1 MKPTPLS
8 RARSL
13 ASLGLLCGMAT
24 AEDLQLPD
32 PLADVSGKPVTSA
45 EAWERE
51 VRPLTLEKFREHVY
65 GRNPVGRPADLKW
78 TRKVLEVT
86 GVKEQVIEGH
96 VTFSGP
102 GGAGKIRVELV
113 LPAAAK
119 GPVPLFLLINNR
131 SPELSDLTKPNGFW
145 PALEIARRGFATA
158 TFQVADVDPDQNEGF
173 KDGVHAIFDKA
184 PRGPD
189 AWGTIAAW
197 AWGASRVIDA
207 LEKEPAIDPRR
218 IAVVG
223 HSRGGKT
230 ALWCGAQDPR
240 VALVVSNNSGCTGA
254 ALARR
259 KQGEQ
264 LADINRNFPHW
275 FCENYR
281 RYNGKEETL
290 PVDQHQLVGLIAPRL
305 AYVASAAD
313 DAWADPEGEFL
324 SCVHAGPVY
333 RLNGLTGLEAGPMPK
348 PGGKLHAGSIGYHL
362 RPGKHDLTLPDWH
375 HFMDFADRH
384 WKKP

>member
-1 MKPTPLS
+1 MNPKPSS
-8 RARSL
+8 RGRSL
-13 ASLGLLCGMAT
+13 VSLALLAGIAGG
-24 AEDLQLPD
+24 EDLKLPD
-32 PLADVSGKPVTSA
+32 PLAGASGKATDTS
-45 EAWERE
+45 EAWEQE
-51 VRPLTLEKFREHVY
+51 VRPLTLEKFREHVF

-78 TRKVLEVT
+78 TRHPLEIA
-86 GVKEQVIEGH
+86 GVNERVVEGH

-102 GGAGKIRVELV
+102 GGEGKIRVLLV
-113 LPAAAK
+113 IPAAAK
-119 GPVPLFLLINNR
+119 EAVPLFLLINNR
-131 SPELSDLTKPNGFW
+131 GAEMSDLTQPNGFW

-158 TFQVADVDPDQNEGF
+158 IFQVADVDPDRNDGF
-173 KDGVHAIFDKA
+173 KDGVHALFDTP

-197 AWGASRVIDA
+197 AWGASRVIDG
-207 LEKEPAIDPRR
+207 LENEPGIDARR

-259 KQGEQ
+259 KQGERV
-264 LADINRNFPHW
+264 ADINRGFPHW
-275 FCENYR
+275 FCENYK
-281 RYNGKEETL
+281 RYNDKEEAL
-290 PVDQHQLVGLIAPRL
+290 PVDQHQLVGLVAPRL

-313 DAWADPEGEFL
+313 DAWADPAGEFL

-333 RLNGLTGLEAGPMPK
+333 RLHGLKGLEADTQPE
-348 PGGKLHAGSIGYHL
+348 PGGKLHAGRIGYHL
-362 RPGKHDLTLPDWH
+362 RPGKHDLTLADWQ
-375 HFMDFADRH
+375 HFMDFARLH
-384 WKKP
+384 WK

>member
-1 MKPTPLS
+1 MKPAPLS
-8 RARSL
+8 RSL
-13 ASLGLLCGMAT
+13 VSLGLLCGAAG

-32 PLADVSGKPVTSA
+32 PLADASGKPVASA
-45 EAWERE
+45 EAWDRE

-65 GRNPVGRPADLKW
+65 GRDPVGRPADLKW
-78 TRKVLEVT
+78 DRKALEVA
-86 GVKEQVIEGH
+86 GVNEQVIEGH

-102 GGAGKIRVELV
+102 GGEGKIRVMLV

-131 SPELSDLTKPNGFW
+131 SPELADLAKPNGFW

-173 KDGVHAIFDKA
+173 KDGVHTLFDKP

-197 AWGASRVIDA
+197 AWGTSRVIDA
-207 LEKEPAIDPRR
+207 LEKEPALDARK

-240 VALVVSNNSGCTGA
+240 VALVISNNSGCTGA

-259 KQGEQ
+259 KHGEKV
-264 LADINRNFPHW
+264 ADINRNFPHW
-275 FCENYR
+275 FCENYK

-290 PVDQHQLVGLIAPRL
+290 PVDQHQLIGLIAPRL
-305 AYVASAAD
+305 AYVASAAAD
-313 DAWADPEGEFL
+313 DWADPTGEFL

-333 RLNGLTGLEAGPMPK
+333 RLHGLTGLGTDTMPEA
-348 PGGKLHAGSIGYHL
+348 GGKLHTGSIGYHL
-362 RPGKHDLTLPDWH
+362 RPGKHDLTLADWQ

-384 WKKP
+384 WKTP

>member
-1 MKPTPLS
+1 MKPAPVS
-8 RARSL
+8 RSL
-13 ASLGLLCGMAT
+13 ASLCLLCGMA
-24 AEDLQLPD
+24 AADDLQLPD
-32 PLADVSGKPVTSA
+32 PLADASGKPVASA

-51 VRPLTLEKFREHVY
+51 VRPLTLEKFRGHVY
-65 GRNPVGRPADLKW
+65 GRDPVGKPADLKW
-78 TRKVLEVT
+78 TRKVLEVA
-86 GVKEQVIEGH
+86 GVKAQVIEGH

-102 GGAGKIRVELV
+102 GGEGKIRVLLV
-113 LPAAAK
+113 VPAAATAGK
-119 GPVPLFLLINNR
+119 PVPLFLLINNR
-131 SPELSDLTKPNGFW
+131 SPELADLAKPNGFW

-158 TFQVADVDPDQNEGF
+158 TFQVADVDPDKNEGF
-173 KDGVHAIFDKA
+173 KDGVHALFDKP

-240 VALVVSNNSGCTGA
+240 VALVISNNSGCTGA

-275 FCENYR
+275 FCENYK
-281 RYNGKEETL
+281 RYNDKEEKL
-290 PVDQHQLVGLIAPRL
+290 PVDQHQLLGLIAPRL
-305 AYVASAAD
+305 AYVASAAED
-313 DAWADPEGEFL
+313 DWADPTGEFL

-333 RLNGLTGLEAGPMPK
+333 RLHGLTGLEADAMPK
-348 PGGKLHAGSIGYHL
+348 PGGKLHAGSIGYHI
-362 RPGKHDLTLPDWH
+362 RPGKHDLTLADWQ
-375 HFMDFADRH
+375 HFMDFANLH
-384 WKKP
+384 WTNP

>member
-1 MKPTPLS
+1 MKPAPLS
-8 RARSL
+8 RSL
-13 ASLGLLCGMAT
+13 VTLGLFCGAAS

-32 PLADVSGKPVTSA
+32 PLADASGKSVASA
-45 EAWERE
+45 EAWDRDI
-51 VRPLTLEKFREHVY
+51 RPLTLEKFREHVY
-65 GRNPVGRPADLKW
+65 GRDPVGRPADLKW
-78 TRKVLEVT
+78 DRKVLEVA
-86 GVKEQVIEGH
+86 GVNEQVVEGH

-102 GGAGKIRVELV
+102 GGAGKIRVLLV

-119 GPVPLFLLINNR
+119 EPVPLFLLINNR
-131 SPELSDLTKPNGFW
+131 SPELADLAKPNGFW

-173 KDGVHAIFDKA
+173 TDGVHALFDKP

-207 LEKEPAIDPRR
+207 LEKEPALDARR

-240 VALVVSNNSGCTGA
+240 VALTISNNSGCTGA

-259 KQGEQ
+259 KHGEQ
-264 LADINRNFPHW
+264 VADINRNFPHW
-275 FCENYR
+275 FCEKYK

-290 PVDQHQLVGLIAPRL
+290 PVDQHQLIGLIAPRL

-313 DAWADPEGEFL
+313 DDWADPEGEFL

-333 RLNGLTGLEAGPMPK
+333 RLHGLTGLEADTMPE
-348 PGGKLHAGSIGYHL
+348 PGGKLHAGSIGYHI
-362 RPGKHDLTLPDWH
+362 RPGKHDLTLADWQ
-375 HFMDFADRH
+375 HFMDFAGRH

>member
-1 MKPTPLS
+1 MKPTSLV
-8 RARSL
+8 RAPAL
-13 ASLGLLCGMAT
+13 ASFSLLCGT
-24 AEDLQLPD
+24 AAADDLQLPD
-32 PLADVSGKPVTSA
+32 PLADSSGKPVASA

-65 GRNPVGRPADLKW
+65 GRDAVGKPADLKW
-78 TRKVLEVT
+78 TRKILEVT
-86 GVKEQVIEGH
+86 GISEQVIEGQ

-102 GGAGKIRVELV
+102 GGAGKIRVMLV
-113 LPAAAK
+113 IPAAAK
-119 GPVPLFLLINNR
+119 EAVPLFLLINNR
-131 SPELSDLTKPNGFW
+131 GPELADLSQPNGFW

-158 TFQVADVDPDQNEGF
+158 IFQVADVDPDQNEGF
-173 KDGVHAIFDKA
+173 QDGVHALFDKP

-207 LEKEPAIDPRR
+207 LEKEPAINARR

-240 VALVVSNNSGCTGA
+240 VALTVSNNSGCTGA

-275 FCENYR
+275 FCENYK

-305 AYVASAAD
+305 AYVASAAA

-324 SCVHAGPVY
+324 ACVHAGPVY
-333 RLNGLTGLEAGPMPK
+333 RLHGLTGLEADTMPP
-348 PGGKLHAGSIGYHL
+348 PGGKLHSGSIGYHL
-362 RPGKHDLTLPDWH
+362 RPGKHDLTLADWQ
-375 HFMDFADRH
+375 HFMDFAGLH
-384 WKKP
+384 WK

>member
-1 MKPTPLS
+1 MPAKPGP
-8 RARSL
+8 RVRSL
-13 ASLGLLCGMAT
+13 VSFGLLCNIAS
-24 AEDLQLPD
+24 AEDLKLPD
-32 PLADVSGKPVTSA
+32 PLADATGKPAANA

-65 GRNPVGRPADLKW
+65 GRNPVGKPEDLKW
-78 TRKVLEVT
+78 TRQPLEVA
-86 GVKEQVIEGH
+86 GVNERVLEGH

-102 GGAGKIRVELV
+102 GGAGKIRVLLV
-113 LPAAAK
+113 IPAAAK
-119 GPVPLFLLINNR
+119 KPVPLFLLINNR
-131 SPELSDLTKPNGFW
+131 GAELPDLAQPDGFW

-158 TFQVADVDPDQNEGF
+158 VFQVADVDPDQNEGF
-173 KDGVHAIFDKA
+173 KDGVHALFDKA
-184 PRGPD
+184 PRGAD

-207 LEKEPAIDPRR
+207 LEKEPAIDSRR

-240 VALVVSNNSGCTGA
+240 VALVISNNSGCTGA

-264 LADINRNFPHW
+264 LADINRGFPHW
-275 FCENYR
+275 FCGNYKK
-281 RYNGKEETL
+281 YNGREETL
-290 PVDQHQLVGLIAPRL
+290 PVDQHQLLGLIAPRL

-313 DAWADPEGEFL
+313 DDWADPTGEFL

-333 RLNGLTGLEAGPMPK
+333 RLHGLTGLEADTMPK
-348 PGGKLHAGSIGYHL
+348 PGGKLHAGRIGYHF
-362 RPGKHDLTLPDWH
+362 RPGKHDLTLPDWQ
-375 HFMDFADRH
+375 HFMDFADLH
-384 WKKP
+384 WR